1 MTLRISL
8 ALLSLVPIAYLA
20 LAMWRARRRRD
31 DAWARAK
38 VAALIRSASE
48 VTA

>member
-1 MTLRISL
+1 MTLRISI
-8 ALLSLVPIAYLA
+8 ALLSLAPIAYLA
-20 LAMWRARRRRD
+20 LDVWRAGRRRD
-31 DAWARAK
+31 DAWASAK